1 MHPDERDFHRYITR
15 NKQGQLQDQRMTRL
29 TFGVTCSPFLA
40 TEVLRRIAED
50 HREEFPNA
58 AEAVLKSFYVD
69 DYLSGADS
77 EEEAAQRARELCG
90 LLLKGQMTLRKWRS
104 DSPAVLQAIP
114 EELHETDP
122 HQIISAPAECHKA
135 LGIHWSTQKNT
146 LHIATPK
153 LNDDDNP
160 TMRQLASDVA
170 RTFDVMGWFA
180 PATITGKIMLQR
192 LWVLRL
198 SWADL
203 LPDDIK
209 EEWWTWRTELPQLTN
224 HPLPRCYFVRSK
236 EKLSMQLH
244 GFADASQAAYGG
256 VVYLRTMYQDQTV
269 DTAIVIAKSRVAPVK
284 VMTIPNLELCG
295 ALLLSQL
302 LDFTRN
308 ELNIPLEQTYAWTD
322 SSTVVRWLNS
332 NTANLKIFVANRVED
347 IRSRVPATHWKH
359 IPTDSNPADLV
370 SRERATGHESMVGRS
385 FMADRT

>member
-1 MHPDERDFHRYITR
+1 MSADISKMFREVSLHPNERDFHRYITR

-40 TEVLRRIAED
+40 TQVLRRIAKD
-50 HREEFPNA
+50 HCEEFPNA
-58 AEAVLKSFYVD
+58 AEAVLISFYVD

-77 EEEAAQRARELCG
+77 EEEAAQCASELCS
-90 LLLKGQMTLRKWRS
+90 LLRKGQMTLRKWRS

-114 EELHETDP
+114 EELHETNP
-122 HQIISAPAECHKA
+122 HQIISAPSECYKA
-135 LGIHWSTQKNT
+135 LGIHWSTQKNN

-209 EEWWTWRTELPQLTN
+209 E
-224 HPLPRCYFVRSK
+224 
-236 EKLSMQLH
+236 
-244 GFADASQAAYGG
+244 
-256 VVYLRTMYQDQTV
+256 
-269 DTAIVIAKSRVAPVK
+269 
-284 VMTIPNLELCG
+284 LENG
-295 ALLLSQL
+295 
-302 LDFTRN
+302 T
-308 ELNIPLEQTYAWTD
+308 T
-322 SSTVVRWLNS
+322 
-332 NTANLKIFVANRVED
+332 
-347 IRSRVPATHWKH
+347 
-359 IPTDSNPADLV
+359 
-370 SRERATGHESMVGRS
+370 
-385 FMADRT
+385 